1 MTREEEKNLISRI
14 LAGETELYS
23 LLVKAHQTGVYN
35 LALRMLKND
44 QDALD
49 ASQEAFFRAWQ
60 ALGSFRGDSRF
71 SVWLYRLTSNV
82 CLDMLRKAGHL
93 QTSSLTGED
102 GQDVSL
108 PDSRGDPHRALEQAE
123 LRRAVRDG
131 VDALPA
137 EFRQALVL
145 RDINGLSYEEIAQ
158 VTGLEPGTVKSR
170 IFRARRRLA
179 AYLQADGN
187 FFGPDASYSTTERG
201 GGSHERL

>member
-1 MTREEEKNLISRI
+1 MNVIFTCGGTGGHINPAIAVANLIRQRRPESNI
-14 LAGETELYS
+14 LFVGAEDGMETRLVPDAGYALET
-23 LLVKAHQTGVYN
+23 
-35 LALRMLKND
+35 LKISNF
-44 QDALD
+44 Q
-49 ASQEAFFRAWQ
+49 R
-60 ALGSFRGDSRF
+60 
-71 SVWLYRLTSNV
+71 RLTPAGLWHNV
-82 CLDMLRKAGHL
+82 MTAAHIAGSLRKAGRL